1 MHTPQD
7 YTIFQYVDEEHDR
20 FPVGNNWINESS
32 LLGPV
37 YLGLSQ
43 LMNSA
48 KIKTLTRNKL
58 TLLF

>member
-7 YTIFQYVDEEHDR
+7 YTIFQYVDEELDR
-20 FPVGNNWINESS
+20 FPVGNNWINESF

-48 KIKTLTRNKL
+48 KIKTLTRNRL